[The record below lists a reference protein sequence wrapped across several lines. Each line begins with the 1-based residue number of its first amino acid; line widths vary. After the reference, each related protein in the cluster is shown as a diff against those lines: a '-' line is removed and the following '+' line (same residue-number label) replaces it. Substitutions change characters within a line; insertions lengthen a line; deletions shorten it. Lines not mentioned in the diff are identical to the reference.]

1 MPMTLTQ
8 AKQTIRKI
16 RAELSL
22 RSTENLELLTQFNP
36 LYKDGL
42 TEEFWELLRLRRRLE
57 CRLLDTRL
65 GRARRSSIERA
76 AEAQTAPVF

>member
-8 AKQTIRKI
+8 AKQTIREM

-22 RSTENLELLTQFNP
+22 RSTEDLELLTQFNP

-42 TEEFWELLRLRRRLE
+42 LEEFWEMIRLRRYVE
-57 CRLLDTRL
+57 SRLLNSRL
-65 GRARRSSIERA
+65 GRKRRSSIERA
-76 AEAQTAPVF
+76 ADARTMPVF